1 MSSEY
6 DRSFVAIG
14 RQGLPNRTST
24 KRIHACGTFIDE
36 KNWEATV
43 KRERFRGIKV
53 LPTFRSADEAD
64 SKLKFSFLPSRHGTR
79 KRVNFS
85 IQIAITKQILQIFAR
100 CSDVTLDRAP

>member
-24 KRIHACGTFIDE
+24 KRIHACGTFVDE
-36 KNWEATV
+36 KNWGVTD
-43 KRERFRGIKV
+43 KRDRFKGIKV

-64 SKLKFSFLPSRHGTR
+64 CKLKFSFLPARHGIR
-79 KRVNFS
+79 KRVNLG
-85 IQIAITKQILQIFAR
+85 IQIAIAKQILQIFAR